1 MKTMKHILLV
11 LALIA
16 GFAAP
21 LLAQTT
27 PAETTTTAAVTA
39 TQQTIPLTSVTTTP
53 TTAWV
58 AGNFLWIDTEA
69 MQIRSISGLTAV
81 VIRGALNT
89 TGSAHKSGAV
99 VYAAFPGHF
108 FSSTAGGP
116 PGPPQGGGS
125 GDGLACTRTQWS
137 FLPQIDTVYGNVWSC
152 PKGTAQSWNGANV
165 MPVTFNSMTT
175 VPF

>member
-1 MKTMKHILLV
+1 MMKRLLTLV
-11 LALIA
+11 ALLAVA
-16 GFAAP
+16 SP
-21 LLAQTT
+21 LWAQTT

-39 TQQTIPLTSVTTTP
+39 TQTNIPLTSVTTTP

-81 VIRGALNT
+81 VIRGVLNT
-89 TGSAHKSGAV
+89 TASAHKNAAV

-108 FSSTAGGP
+108 FSSPAGGP
-116 PGPPQGGGS
+116 PGQPQGGGG
-125 GDGLACTRTQWS
+125 GDGLACTRTQWQ
-137 FLPQIDTVYGNVWSC
+137 FLPQIDTVFGNVWTC
-152 PKGTAQSWNGANV
+152 AKGTGQLWNGASIL
-165 MPVTFNSMTT
+165 PVTYNSVTT